1 MLKKLTLILSIF
13 AFSAQSDLNA
23 GQEGRFGKIRSKL
36 YGLCWKTGP
45 RKAATLIS
53 AFVVVYTLL
62 AALHNKLYN
71 FQDFF
76 GTLIKQG
83 THPWEMCKLDRMLV
97 DYVWNYH
104 RRISKFESSID
115 AFFDSLKRMDITILE
130 DGVEKESVPAQSDIT
145 KNYYDKYGKL
155 SEESLKRLNELAAL
169 AINHNEKQK
178 PQAEAFQNEYKK
190 ISSDFLHS
198 FGNFK
203 VKIKTQKKNVETMSR
218 WPSCCASNKDEELS

>member
-1 MLKKLTLILSIF
+1 MLKKLILILSIS
-13 AFSAQSDLNA
+13 AFSAQCDLNA

-36 YGLCWKTGP
+36 YCLCYKTGP

-53 AFVVVYTLL
+53 ASVAFYTLL
-62 AALHNKLYN
+62 AALHNKLYK

-83 THPWEMCKLDRMLV
+83 THPWEMCKLDRMLI

-115 AFFDSLKRMDITILE
+115 AFFDSLKEMDITILE
-130 DGVEKESVPAQSDIT
+130 NEVEKKSVPAQIDIT
-145 KNYYDKYGKL
+145 TNYYKYGKL

-169 AINHNEKQK
+169 AINDNEKQK

-190 ISSDFLHS
+190 ISSEFLHA

-203 VKIKTQKKNVETMSR
+203 VKIKTQKENVETMSR
-218 WPSCCASNKDEELS
+218 WPSCCSSSEDEELA

>member
-83 THPWEMCKLDRMLV
+83 THPWEMLKLNGLYNEAIFNLIWFDEKAHKADDTFWKAKIACFKAREAFLEILDQTDKDKIHPPMYKCSIFFNYSNV
-97 DYVWNYH
+97 DFNDLAKLALNNKY
-104 RRISKFESSID
+104 K
-115 AFFDSLKRMDITILE
+115 
-130 DGVEKESVPAQSDIT
+130 EKE
-145 KNYYDKYGKL
+145 
-155 SEESLKRLNELAAL
+155 
-169 AINHNEKQK
+169 
-178 PQAEAFQNEYKK
+178 QAKEFYKK
-190 ISSDFLHS
+190 YLELTTAWV
-198 FGNFK
+198 NFEPHIKDYEAQKRK
-203 VKIKTQKKNVETMSR
+203 VEEMPWKPNLCA
-218 WPSCCASNKDEELS
+218 PSEDEELA